1 MACIALTSCNSRIAS
16 ARVSQVGW
24 GALVAKGSFKQGDVI
39 LLEEAILSLAA
50 GASPVAALGL
60 LSRSQR
66 RRLAALHCHT
76 RLAPARAEDGA
87 GALSEQLGEEGE
99 RLLEEMVASGVWTA
113 EQAVQDAGWLW
124 QLLRVWDANK
134 LSFVTAQGPEQC
146 VFERISRLNHS
157 CEPNVRLLPAGPK
170 QLLVVAAVDIR
181 EGEEL
186 CICYPERNILP
197 MLHFLHAPTS
207 WRRRTL
213 ERWQFLCRC
222 VRCEAPRPEQEARA
236 LVSPLQ
242 AATSSEDF
250 PIDQV
255 LQLLSQC
262 QDAGL
267 GCDHWLSFWLLSL
280 CMVGSSARPLQ
291 VASHGVAR
299 ASHLPVL
306 PGSLQPLAERCPNAA
321 QLLAQGDRGA
331 GTAPRPGVTARL
343 TSYFSFKTR
352 THFFCRRAALMDGE
366 RTCLI
371 CSREICSPD
380 SAAHIL
386 PCSHAQWHESCIHQ
400 WLTRQRTCPLCRT
413 PSQVAVVEEPPT
425 AIGMAQDL
433 LGRMQDL
440 LDEEDWTGAS

>member
-1 MACIALTSCNSRIAS
+1 MPCRRRCCCSYWVPCWCWVPRWYDAS
-16 ARVSQVGW
+16 AEDRLRSSCWWRRRSVARWVQRWTDTALALSLVQ
-24 GALVAKGSFKQGDVI
+24 ALVAKGSFKQGDVI

-222 VRCEAPRPEQEARA
+222 VRCEAPRPEQVEDLEEEARA

-343 TSYFSFKTR
+343 TSYFSFSGVKKQR
-352 THFFCRRAALMDGE
+352 KVDGVGVRAG
-366 RTCLI
+366 C
-371 CSREICSPD
+371 D
-380 SAAHIL
+380 SK
-386 PCSHAQWHESCIHQ
+386 
-400 WLTRQRTCPLCRT
+400 
-413 PSQVAVVEEPPT
+413 
-425 AIGMAQDL
+425 
-433 LGRMQDL
+433 GRSS
-440 LDEEDWTGAS
+440 EGPWA

>member
-1 MACIALTSCNSRIAS
+1 MPPAVLLLLLGALLVLGAAVVRRLCGGS
-16 ARVSQVGW
+16 AEKFLLVETAERGK
-24 GALVAKGSFKQGDVI
+24 ALVAKGSFKQGDVI

-222 VRCEAPRPEQEARA
+222 VRCEAPRPEQVEDLEEEARA

-299 ASHLPVL
+299 ASHLPRGGDHV
-306 PGSLQPLAERCPNAA
+306 GKVKQHRMDSLVYDRENGTRHRPLH
-321 QLLAQGDRGA
+321 
-331 GTAPRPGVTARL
+331 
-343 TSYFSFKTR
+343 S
-352 THFFCRRAALMDGE
+352 
-366 RTCLI
+366 
-371 CSREICSPD
+371 SRSK
-380 SAAHIL
+380 
-386 PCSHAQWHESCIHQ
+386 
-400 WLTRQRTCPLCRT
+400 
-413 PSQVAVVEEPPT
+413 
-425 AIGMAQDL
+425 
-433 LGRMQDL
+433 
-440 LDEEDWTGAS
+440 